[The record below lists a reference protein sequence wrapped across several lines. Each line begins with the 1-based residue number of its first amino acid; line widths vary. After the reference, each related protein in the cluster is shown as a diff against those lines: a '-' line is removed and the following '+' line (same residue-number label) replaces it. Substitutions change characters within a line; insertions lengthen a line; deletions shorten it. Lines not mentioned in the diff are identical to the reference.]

1 MAEEII
7 KVTIGPDGKV
17 EMHVEGI
24 PGMSCLATTGDL
36 AWLLGGEIESQE
48 LTEEAYQGVEEEQQ
62 EQQWT

>member
-7 KVTIGPDGKV
+7 NVTILPDGKV
-17 EMHVEGI
+17 EMHVDGI

-36 AWLLGGEIESQE
+36 ARLLGGEIEERE
-48 LTEEAYQGVEEEQQ
+48 LTSEAYQGVEEEQQ